1 MKSLY
6 LDYNAT
12 TPVDPAV
19 LEVMLPYFTEHFG
32 NSVSSL
38 HELGWKAD
46 QAVET
51 ARKQV
56 AQLLCCSPQEVF
68 FTSGATES
76 NNWVM
81 RGLIDHW
88 RRTEPQVKPHVISSP
103 VEHSSVLQT
112 LHWAQRAGL
121 LDVTYVP
128 VDSTGKVQ
136 LEEVIKSLRSETRLM
151 SFMWV
156 NNELGSFNPLRE
168 LGELARERK
177 IYLHTDATQ
186 AIGKTKV
193 DLSEFPLDLLSFS
206 GHKIYGPKGVGI
218 LYRRS
223 KNPSVQLDP
232 LLYGGGHERG
242 QRSGTVN
249 VPAVVGLGA
258 ACDIVS
264 QRWTRD
270 AQNVMDLKKR
280 LFADLKSTFQGLRL
294 NGSQDLETA
303 ACNTLNLTFTQ
314 HQLPAQIPGLAV
326 SRGSA
331 CHSGSTSS
339 SQVLKAIGIPER
351 EAQNTLRI
359 SLGRDQTW
367 EELSKVA
374 PLLKACVR

>member
-19 LEVMLPYFTEHFG
+19 YQVMAPYFVEHFG

-38 HELGWKAD
+38 HEFGWKAD

-51 ARKQV
+51 ARQQV
-56 AQLLCCSPQEVF
+56 AHLLGCRPQEIF

-76 NNWVM
+76 NNWVI
-81 RGLIDHW
+81 RGLMDHW
-88 RRTEPQVKPHVISSP
+88 RKTEPQFKPHVLSSP
-103 VEHSSVLQT
+103 VEHSSVIQT
-112 LHWAQRAGL
+112 LNWAQRAGL
-121 LDVTYVP
+121 LDVTFVP
-128 VDSTGKVQ
+128 VDSSGKVQ
-136 LEEVIKSLRSETRLM
+136 VEEVKKNLRPETKLM

-156 NNELGSFNPLRE
+156 NNELGTFNPLQE
-168 LGELARERK
+168 LGKLAHERQ

-193 DLSEFPLDLLSFS
+193 DLSEFPVDLLSFS

-223 KNPSVQLDP
+223 KNPSVQLEP

-249 VPAVVGLGA
+249 VPAVVGMGA
-258 ACDIVS
+258 ACEIVA
-264 QRWTRD
+264 QRW
-270 AQNVMDLKKR
+270 AQDVEKMMGLKKQ
-280 LFADLKSTFQGLRL
+280 LYADLKGHFPGLRL
-294 NGSQDLETA
+294 NGSQDLEA
-303 ACNTLNLTFTQ
+303 SACNTLNLTFTQ
-314 HQLPAQIPGLAV
+314 QQLPGQIPGLAV

-331 CHSGSTSS
+331 CHSGSTTS

-359 SLGRDQTW
+359 SMGRDQTW
-367 EELSKVA
+367 EDLSRVA
-374 PLLKACVR
+374 PLLKACLR